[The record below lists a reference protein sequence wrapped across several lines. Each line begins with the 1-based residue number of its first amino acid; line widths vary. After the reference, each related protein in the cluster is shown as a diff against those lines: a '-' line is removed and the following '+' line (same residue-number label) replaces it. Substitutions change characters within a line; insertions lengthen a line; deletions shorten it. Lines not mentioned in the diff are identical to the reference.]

1 VRIPVRPFVHLLALA
16 TFAADI
22 KCEDK
27 KYDTHPTDG
36 VLIEFVVTKNK
47 VPRALMTFEIRFEG
61 KTEGDCFTFDDR
73 VAMNPY
79 CPEASFL
86 KRLLQGNSIECA
98 QIAEN
103 KIVIVGY
110 RNKENNKLYVIKSV
124 KFTLKETTP
133 DEVMPKVTEFR
144 PKS

>member
-27 KYDTHPTDG
+27 KYDTHP
-36 VLIEFVVTKNK
+36 
-47 VPRALMTFEIRFEG
+47 
-61 KTEGDCFTFDDR
+61 TEGDCFTFDDR